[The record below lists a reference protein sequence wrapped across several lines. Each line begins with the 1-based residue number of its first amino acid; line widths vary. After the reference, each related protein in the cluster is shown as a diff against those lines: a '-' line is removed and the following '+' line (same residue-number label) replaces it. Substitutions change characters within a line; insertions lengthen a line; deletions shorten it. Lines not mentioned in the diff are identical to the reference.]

1 MKTAV
6 LAFLGSLAAV
16 TAYAQSAG
24 PPLAPNAMPAAT
36 ARAPQFPAT
45 GYSSYAFRDIG
56 APQGLRLGEGGPEGG
71 VTYMVRRDQVITA
84 ARLRL
89 MLENS
94 AGFPADTQLAVT
106 INGDSVGVVD
116 VGSERH
122 GATPVDLPID
132 PILLG
137 DYNRVGFKLIGVPLA
152 ACRFNEPGP
161 WLTVDPRSAMD
172 ITADRLPLAS
182 DLSIL
187 PLPFFDERDPHPVQ
201 TSFVFAKTPSM
212 GELQASGAVA
222 SWLGGLAGFRGVHL
236 PAVFGSVPGGN
247 AIVFA
252 TDKET
257 IAGLTLP
264 RAAGPS
270 VAMMANPNDPNG
282 KLLLVLG
289 RDIDDLRTA
298 ATGLALGHGAFK
310 ASGAVSA
317 VAATEPSPRRP
328 YDAPGWIPDTRPVKF
343 SELTTDD
350 KLRSRGIRPEQ
361 ITVDFRSAPDYFNW
375 IDSAIPMK
383 LRYQVSPE
391 PIVDLTRSRVDITLN
406 NTPFASVPLAVTG
419 TLINPG
425 RARRADTVDIAPFL
439 LTGRNRLGFYFD
451 MQPSSQCDATR
462 APTLVEQIDPDSTID
477 LSQSP
482 HYAPMPNLSFFAN
495 AGFPFTRDADLSRT
509 AVVMPDRIT
518 PDDTEAF
525 LETMALFGEATDYP
539 TLKAAVV
546 QPADVNAMAN
556 RDLLLIGS
564 MQEQPLL
571 AAWTGRTGVAFDNG
585 ELRAIPR
592 SWSDRIQL
600 LFDWRN
606 RRSNAS
612 DVNDWVHAAPGGE
625 GALIGFR
632 SPLNDDRSVV
642 AITGTSPAHVAGV
655 TGMLQTSDRVRK
667 VQDDLVLVRAN
678 DLQSFRMTR
687 RYDSGSLARW
697 TWLRWNLSDQPIV
710 IVILLFAACAALGA
724 VAFVI
729 LGVKAR
735 RRLQGANR

>member
-1 MKTAV
+1 
-6 LAFLGSLAAV
+6 
-16 TAYAQSAG
+16 
-24 PPLAPNAMPAAT
+24 
-36 ARAPQFPAT
+36 
-45 GYSSYAFRDIG
+45 
-56 APQGLRLGEGGPEGG
+56 
-71 VTYMVRRDQVITA
+71 
-84 ARLRL
+84 
-89 MLENS
+89 
-94 AGFPADTQLAVT
+94 
-106 INGDSVGVVD
+106 
-116 VGSERH
+116 
-122 GATPVDLPID
+122 
-132 PILLG
+132 
-137 DYNRVGFKLIGVPLA
+137 
-152 ACRFNEPGP
+152 
-161 WLTVDPRSAMD
+161 
-172 ITADRLPLAS
+172 
-182 DLSIL
+182 
-187 PLPFFDERDPHPVQ
+187 
-201 TSFVFAKTPSM
+201 M
-212 GELQASGAVA
+212 GELQASGVVA

-236 PAVFGSVPGGN
+236 PAVFGSVPRGN

-252 TDKET
+252 AGNET

-264 RAAGPS
+264 HAAGPS
-270 VAMMANPNDPNG
+270 LAMMANPNDPNG

-289 RDIDDLRTA
+289 RDVDDLRTA
-298 ATGLALGHGAFK
+298 AGGLALGHGAFK
-310 ASGAVSA
+310 GNGAVSA
-317 VAATEPSPRRP
+317 VEAAEPAARQP
-328 YDAPGWIPDTRPVKF
+328 YDAPAWIADTRPVKF
-343 SELTTDD
+343 SEFATDD
-350 KLRSRGIRPEQ
+350 KLRSHSVRPEL

-383 LRYQVSPE
+383 LHYQVSPE
-391 PIVDLTRSRVDITLN
+391 PIVDLTRSRLDITLN
-406 NTPFASVPLAVTG
+406 NTPFASEPLAVTG

-425 RARRADTVDIAPFL
+425 RPQHTATVDIPPFL

-462 APTLVEQIDPDSTID
+462 ASTLVEQIDPDSTID

-509 AVVMPDRIT
+509 AVVMPDQIT
-518 PDDTEAF
+518 ADDTEAF

-546 QPADVNAMAN
+546 QGADVNAMAN

-564 MQEQPLL
+564 IQQQPLL
-571 AAWTGRTGVAFDNG
+571 AAWTSRTGIAFDNG

-592 SWSDRIQL
+592 SLSDRIQL

-606 RRSNAS
+606 RRSRAS

-642 AITGTSPAHVAGV
+642 AITGTSPDQVAGV
-655 TGMLQTSDRVRK
+655 AGMLQTNDRVRK

-678 DLQSFRMTR
+678 DIQSFRMSR
-687 RYDSGSLARW
+687 RYDLGSLARW

-729 LGVKAR
+729 LGIKAR